1 MKAIILQKEGSAMGA
16 GVLLIILL
24 TPWWVWLIIGVVAI
38 ILITFWIMRKRKEP
52 KTKMTS

>member
-1 MKAIILQKEGSAMGA
+1 MQFVKEGTVMGA
-16 GVLLIILL
+16 GLLLIILL